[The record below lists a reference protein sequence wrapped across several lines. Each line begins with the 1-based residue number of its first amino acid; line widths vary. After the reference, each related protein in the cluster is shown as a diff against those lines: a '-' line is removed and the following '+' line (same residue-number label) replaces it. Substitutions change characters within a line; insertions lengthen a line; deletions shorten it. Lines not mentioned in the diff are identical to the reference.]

1 MDYGSWM
8 DFYSGF
14 FGYLLWWGLNAFYG
28 IIPSY
33 GVAILLVTV
42 VLKIAFWPI
51 QAKSMASMK
60 QMAQFQPQV
69 AKLREKY
76 KDDPQRLNAET
87 MKLYKEHKI
96 NPLAGCLPMLVQLP
110 VLMAFY
116 KVLISDIGTRGV
128 SFLWIKDLAQP
139 DTIFTVAGFGFNP
152 LPLIMTGSMIWQ
164 QKLTPQTG
172 DPQQAKMMMF
182 MPLIM
187 LLFFYNTASGL
198 TLYWTVQQ
206 LLSILQQWWMLR
218 KEKQAAPAPA
228 AKKPK

>member
-1 MDYGSWM
+1 
-8 DFYSGF
+8 
-14 FGYLLWWGLNAFYG
+14 
-28 IIPSY
+28 
-33 GVAILLVTV
+33 
-42 VLKIAFWPI
+42 
-51 QAKSMASMK
+51 
-60 QMAQFQPQV
+60 
-69 AKLREKY
+69 
-76 KDDPQRLNAET
+76 
-87 MKLYKEHKI
+87 
-96 NPLAGCLPMLVQLP
+96 
-110 VLMAFY
+110 MAFY